1 VPRTPPAR
9 SRAAAFDES
18 NRRPRVERSGARA
31 SAWMDARGDARTA
44 RIIIVSVKVII
55 IIAP

>member
-1 VPRTPPAR
+1 
-9 SRAAAFDES
+9 
-18 NRRPRVERSGARA
+18 
-31 SAWMDARGDARTA
+31 MDARGAARTA

>member
-1 VPRTPPAR
+1 
-9 SRAAAFDES
+9 
-18 NRRPRVERSGARA
+18 
-31 SAWMDARGDARTA
+31 MDARGDARTA